1 MTKIETLQKQLEEAE
16 QAYHELMIGA
26 RTVSVN
32 VEGVGSTSYAQA
44 DSSKLREYISYLK
57 AEIGKANGLKNRK
70 VIKVSFWFII
80 YKEVRFYNLS
90 KLEEAERLDA
100 YKDNSYMIKAI
111 KNFLKAYEEATK

>member
-57 AEIGKANGLKNRK
+57 AVFIGLSRVEETEKEKA
-70 VIKVSFWFII
+70 
-80 YKEVRFYNLS
+80 
-90 KLEEAERLDA
+90 
-100 YKDNSYMIKAI
+100 
-111 KNFLKAYEEATK
+111 

>member
-1 MTKIETLQKQLEEAE
+1 MTKVEILQKQLEEAE

-44 DSSKLREYISYLK
+44 DSSKLKEYILYLQ

-70 VIKVSFWFII
+70 VIKVSF
-80 YKEVRFYNLS
+80 
-90 KLEEAERLDA
+90 
-100 YKDNSYMIKAI
+100 
-111 KNFLKAYEEATK
+111 

>member
-44 DSSKLREYISYLK
+44 DSSKLKEYISYLQ
-57 AEIGKANGLKNRK
+57 AEIGKAKGLKNRK
-70 VIKVSFWFII
+70 IIRVSF
-80 YKEVRFYNLS
+80 
-90 KLEEAERLDA
+90 
-100 YKDNSYMIKAI
+100 
-111 KNFLKAYEEATK
+111 

>member
-1 MTKIETLQKQLEEAE
+1 MIKIEILQKQLEEAE

-44 DSSKLREYISYLK
+44 DSSKLKEYISYLK

-70 VIKVSFWFII
+70 VIKVSF
-80 YKEVRFYNLS
+80 
-90 KLEEAERLDA
+90 
-100 YKDNSYMIKAI
+100 
-111 KNFLKAYEEATK
+111 

>member
-44 DSSKLREYISYLK
+44 DSAKLKEYISYLQ
-57 AEIGKANGLKNRK
+57 AEIGKAKGLKNRK
-70 VIKVSFWFII
+70 VIRVSF
-80 YKEVRFYNLS
+80 
-90 KLEEAERLDA
+90 
-100 YKDNSYMIKAI
+100 
-111 KNFLKAYEEATK
+111 

>member
-1 MTKIETLQKQLEEAE
+1 MTKVEILQKQLEEAE

-44 DSSKLREYISYLK
+44 DSSKLKEYISYLQ

-70 VIKVSFWFII
+70 VIKVSF
-80 YKEVRFYNLS
+80 
-90 KLEEAERLDA
+90 
-100 YKDNSYMIKAI
+100 
-111 KNFLKAYEEATK
+111 

>member
-1 MTKIETLQKQLEEAE
+1 MIKVEILQKQLEEAE

-44 DSSKLREYISYLK
+44 DSSKLKEYISYLQ

-70 VIKVSFWFII
+70 VIRVSF
-80 YKEVRFYNLS
+80 
-90 KLEEAERLDA
+90 
-100 YKDNSYMIKAI
+100 
-111 KNFLKAYEEATK
+111 

>member
-57 AEIGKANGLKNRK
+57 AEIGKVNGLKNRK
-70 VIKVSFWFII
+70 VIKVSF
-80 YKEVRFYNLS
+80 
-90 KLEEAERLDA
+90 
-100 YKDNSYMIKAI
+100 
-111 KNFLKAYEEATK
+111 